1 MAHYAKVVESKVA
14 KVIVAEADYFDDFID
29 DSPGTWI
36 KVSINTRGG
45 IHYAPYSND
54 PDDGTPL
61 RKNYPGIGWIYDSV
75 RDAFYE

>member
-54 PDDGTPL
+54 PEG
-61 RKNYPGIGWIYDSV
+61 YGCCS
-75 RDAFYE
+75 